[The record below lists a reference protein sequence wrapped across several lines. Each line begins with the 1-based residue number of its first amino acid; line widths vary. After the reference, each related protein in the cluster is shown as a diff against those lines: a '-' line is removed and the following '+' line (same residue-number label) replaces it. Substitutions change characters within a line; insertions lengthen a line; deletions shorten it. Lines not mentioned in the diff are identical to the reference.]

1 MLKKVK
7 DLLINPFAH
16 IETTPETVKQDQGP
30 SDDVQANAEVE
41 YNLTDEAKEKNEAAN
56 FLDKFTD
63 VVMRSPLKTLLKEEV
78 EKDSVEDAIIV
89 SPAKSE
95 SDEDTDHLMDKLKKI
110 LASPFKS

>member
-16 IETTPETVKQDQGP
+16 IETTPETVKQDLGP

-41 YNLTDEAKEKNEAAN
+41 SNLTDEAKEKNEAAS

-78 EKDSVEDAIIV
+78 EKDSVEDAIV